1 MTFPGFIFSLFL
13 ATMLGSLLHIWRG
26 GKLSRLVYY
35 LLLSW
40 IGFFVG
46 HFLAEILSIRF
57 LDVGTVH
64 VGFGILGVIVFLGLG
79 YWLIPE
85 KKSV

>member
-1 MTFPGFIFSLFL
+1 MTFPGIIFSIFL
-13 ATMLGSLLHIWRG
+13 ATMFGSLLHVWRG
-26 GKLSRLVYY
+26 GKLSRLVFY

-40 IGFFVG
+40 IGFFIG

-64 VGFGILGVIVFLGLG
+64 VGFGILGTIISLGIG
-79 YWLIPE
+79 YWLFPE
-85 KKSV
+85 KN